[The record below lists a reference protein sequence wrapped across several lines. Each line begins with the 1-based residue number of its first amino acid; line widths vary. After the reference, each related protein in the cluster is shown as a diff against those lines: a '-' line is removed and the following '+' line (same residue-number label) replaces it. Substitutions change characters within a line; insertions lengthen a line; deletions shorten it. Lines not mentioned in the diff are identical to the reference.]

1 MLGFTGERKWVY
13 PQQVTG
19 RYQQVHRWA
28 GRVLLAFLLVTPWI
42 TVGGHPAA
50 RIDLPARR
58 VYALGATF
66 TANDSFLLVL
76 FALFAAFALFFFTSL
91 YGRLWC
97 GYPCPQTV
105 FLHELIHP
113 IERFAEGD
121 RVRRMRRDAGPLT
134 AEKARRKLAKWAG
147 FAVVAVCAS
156 MAFQSWFAGGPA
168 LWTGRAGPVDYALVG
183 VFATAWF
190 LDFAWFREQLCNYV
204 CPYARLQGALTDDE
218 SQVVAYDW
226 QRGDPR
232 GAKDAAKRGA
242 CIDCDRC
249 VHVCPQ
255 GIDIRNGYQLE
266 CINCARCVDACG
278 DIQGKLG
285 FPSLIS
291 YTTTAAITRGT
302 APRRIRTRT
311 VAYAALVSA
320 IAAGILG
327 ILVTHETLEAHVQRQ
342 PGTLYTVDPDGWVRN
357 TWLVQLTSRESEAS
371 SVDIEVTGLPGA
383 EVLVPDI
390 ALAPG
395 ESRTVPLVVRVPP
408 GADLPRTVPLTVRL
422 RTDRGDVERDA
433 TFKTPGSE

>member
-13 PQQVTG
+13 PQHVTG
-19 RYQQVHRWA
+19 RYQRVHRWA
-28 GRVLLAFLLVTPWI
+28 GRVLLAVLLVIPWI
-42 TVGGHPAA
+42 SVGGHPAA
-50 RIDLPARR
+50 RVDLAARR

-66 TANDSFLLVL
+66 TASDSFLLVL

-97 GYPCPQTV
+97 GYACPQTV

-113 IERFAEGD
+113 IERVFEGD
-121 RVRRMRRDAGPLT
+121 RVRRMRRDAGPWT
-134 AEKARRKLAKWAG
+134 MERAGRKLAKWVA
-147 FAVVAVCAS
+147 FAAIAFVAS

-168 LWTGRAGPVDYALVG
+168 LWTGRAGRVDYALVG
-183 VFATAWF
+183 IFATAWF

-204 CPYARLQGALTDDE
+204 CPYARLQGALTDGE

-232 GAKDAAKRGA
+232 GGKDAAKQGA

-249 VHVCPQ
+249 VNVCPQ

-266 CINCARCVDACG
+266 CINCARCVDACAG
-278 DIQGKLG
+278 VQGKLG

-291 YTTTAAITRGT
+291 YTTTDAITEGRP
-302 APRRIRTRT
+302 PRRIRTRT

-327 ILVTHETLEAHVQRQ
+327 ILATHETLEAHVQR
-342 PGTLYTVDPDGWVRN
+342 
-357 TWLVQLTSRESEAS
+357 
-371 SVDIEVTGLPGA
+371 
-383 EVLVPDI
+383 
-390 ALAPG
+390 
-395 ESRTVPLVVRVPP
+395 
-408 GADLPRTVPLTVRL
+408 
-422 RTDRGDVERDA
+422 
-433 TFKTPGSE
+433 